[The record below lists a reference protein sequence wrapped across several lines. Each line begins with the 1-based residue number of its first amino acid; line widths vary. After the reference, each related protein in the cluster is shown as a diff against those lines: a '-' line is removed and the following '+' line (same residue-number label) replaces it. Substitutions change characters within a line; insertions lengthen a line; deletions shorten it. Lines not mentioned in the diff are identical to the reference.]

1 MSDESLRYPIGR
13 FAWNGP
19 SAEQRLEDIKT
30 IAMLPERLREVVE
43 PLSGEQLDT
52 PYRPDGWSV
61 RQVVHHLA
69 DSHSNSLFRFKLALT
84 EDTPT
89 IPTYDEAAWARLADY
104 DMPVAV
110 SLSQLTALHA
120 RWVALLRS
128 LSDSDFERQFIHP
141 EWEGTQNLEW
151 LLALYGWHSQHHLAH
166 VTSLGGRMGW

>member
-13 FAWNGP
+13 FSWNGP
-19 SAEQRLEDIKT
+19 SAGQRLEDIET
-30 IAMLPERLREVVE
+30 ISALPDKLRQVVE
-43 PLSGEQLDT
+43 ALSEEQLDT
-52 PYRPDGWSV
+52 PYRANGWTV

-104 DMPVAV
+104 DMPVDV
-110 SLSQLTALHA
+110 PLSLLTALHA
-120 RWVALLRS
+120 RWVVLLRS
-128 LSDSDFERQFIHP
+128 LSDSDFERRFIHP

-151 LLALYGWHSQHHLAH
+151 LLALYGWHSRHHLAH
-166 VTSLGGRMGW
+166 VTSLVERMGW